1 MDDLPEIEGPI
12 NFLPDLS
19 LWGIEE
25 VDNGTCL
32 DTAENRRIIREHK
45 ARYQPV
51 FTSRGDPTDYI
62 QVITTEMRDAM
73 SRQNRLHILTD
84 VKNPNSDFL
93 SGVDLLLADADD
105 HVPAWVL
112 ASTREW
118 RRVKKVRDTEDP
130 KYRPYLYGPPARCA
144 AIKSDGTRCYN
155 WTNGTLV
162 YGDWCKS
169 HHKNRPNAEQQAM
182 AMRAKARARI
192 ESAALLA
199 AEGLEDLAL
208 TATSEPVRLDAYKT
222 LLSLGGIRP
231 GMEIEVKGEIE
242 VVEAR
247 SIVAERIQALREAA
261 EKDARD
267 RAEAEEAARLEL
279 EARTVEAEVVDD
291 AE

>member
-1 MDDLPEIEGPI
+1 MDDSPEIEGPL

-51 FTSRGDPTDYI
+51 FTSTGEATDLI
-62 QVITTEMRDAM
+62 QVITTEMRDAI
-73 SRQNRLHILTD
+73 SRMNRVHILSRAD
-84 VKNPNSDFL
+84 DPNSDYLTGTDLML
-93 SGVDLLLADADD
+93 SDPED

-118 RRVKKVRDTEDP
+118 QRVKRVRDKDEP
-130 KYRPYLYGPPARCA
+130 NYRPHLVGPPSRCA
-144 AIKSDGTRCYN
+144 AFKSDGTRCYN

-162 YGDWCKS
+162 YGDFCKA
-169 HHKNRPNAEQQAM
+169 HHKNRPNQEQIALS
-182 AMRAKARARI
+182 MRAKARARI
-192 ESAALLA
+192 ESAAVMA
-199 AEGLEDLAL
+199 AEILEELAQS
-208 TATSEPVRLDAYKT
+208 ATSEPVRADAAKQ
-222 LLSLGGIRP
+222 LLSIAGIRP

-247 SIVAERIQALREAA
+247 SIVAERLQMLRDAA
-261 EKDARD
+261 EKEKADA
-267 RAEAEEAARLEL
+267 EAARLEL
-279 EARTVEAEVVDD
+279 EARTEDAVVVEGE
-291 AE
+291 